1 MSEINQHQAW
11 GDRNPAK
18 QALRQRIWTTLQSE
32 GVAKGDPFGHIP
44 NFVGAELAADRLAQL
59 PIWQNADV
67 IKCNPDS
74 PQQPVRLRALEDGK
88 ILYMAVPKLTHEK
101 CFVELSAA
109 ALSAQG
115 KTPRDA
121 ATMGG
126 ALRDGNAVA
135 FEEMQRI
142 DLVLVGCVAVAATGG
157 RTGKGAGFADL
168 ELAMLSEFGLIQ
180 PTTPI
185 ATTIH
190 DLQIVESEQ
199 LPLQAHDWPLDWV
212 VTPEQILETQT
223 TVPHPQGLD
232 WHSLQPDQIANIP
245 ILRQRRDQLLQQPLG
260 TEK

>member
-1 MSEINQHQAW
+1 MTDQHQAW
-11 GDRNPAK
+11 GDRNPTK
-18 QALRQRIWTTLQSE
+18 EALRQRIWTTLKSE
-32 GVAKGDPFGHIP
+32 GVTKRDPFGRIP
-44 NFVGAELAADRLAQL
+44 NFVGAALAADRLAQL

-74 PQQPVRLRALEDGK
+74 PQQPVRLRALEAGK
-88 ILYMAVPKLTHEK
+88 TLYMAVPQLTQKK
-101 CFVELSAA
+101 CFVELSAD

-121 ATMGG
+121 ATMQG
-126 ALRDGNAVA
+126 ALLHGKAVA

-142 DLVLVGCVAVAATGG
+142 DLVLVGCVAAATNGG

-180 PTTPI
+180 PATPI

-190 DLQIVESEQ
+190 ELQIVESEQ

-212 VTPEQILETQT
+212 ITPEQALETRT
-223 TVPHPQGLD
+223 LVPHPKGLD
-232 WHSLQPDQIANIP
+232 WSSLQPDQIANIP
-245 ILRQRRDQLLQQPLG
+245 ILKQLRDQLPSQPL
-260 TEK
+260 EMK